1 MEYNLSLAEFQ
12 SGKMFDSNR
21 KFIHKTGNR
30 FKLFPFVTQP
40 NSVPVEDLSQLVG
53 TFL

>member
-21 KFIHKTGNR
+21 KFIHK
-30 FKLFPFVTQP
+30 LVI
-40 NSVPVEDLSQLVG
+40 DLNYFHLLLSLIVYR
-53 TFL
+53 LKIYLSW

>member
-30 FKLFPFVTQP
+30 FKLFPFVT
-40 NSVPVEDLSQLVG
+40 
-53 TFL
+53 